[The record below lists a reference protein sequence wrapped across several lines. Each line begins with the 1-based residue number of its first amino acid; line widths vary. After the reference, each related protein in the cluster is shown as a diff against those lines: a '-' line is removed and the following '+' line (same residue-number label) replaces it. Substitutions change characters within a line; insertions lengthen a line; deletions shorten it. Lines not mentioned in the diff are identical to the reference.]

1 MAVKKIVKKSKPK
14 KRQVK
19 RPTQNQ
25 SVKQTVIIQQAPAP
39 KRRRRSAPK
48 KSARDKFDVPSS
60 GLGVVTN
67 LIEKIVN
74 LQSEQSK
81 VNKGLT
87 QIQEDKELLKIED
100 APAPQTVT
108 SIEPPDA
115 TKRSE
120 SYMSNVPSVTG
131 TTFSVKTGVSR
142 SSSQDL
148 SGFPK
153 SILSNPISKVKNL
166 SSLTDTK
173 TTKAKPFFQSA
184 MISRKTPE
192 TKSNPTP
199 KVEGLTSLTDEKT
212 TKADPTL
219 PEPLDMPP
227 PPPLKR
233 QSSAERAVQ
242 SARDMFSSVVTSITS
257 KKKIEPKKYDE
268 LKTKPKEKKKVERKD
283 SLDTPPDGSSGGHKP
298 EKELTTVSRYRTM
311 EETEAKLLRYKNE
324 MEQAKEELDLNLDDN
339 QDKIVKK
346 NYKKAV
352 AKYQDFKEKIENKK
366 MGKQDVDA
374 KETPKSKL
382 LERKKKQD
390 ERGAEERGAEE
401 PKKKKITIKT
411 DKEKDEQALKKL
423 KDFADDKQRRYDRTQ
438 NPDGTDNAGFADSTI
453 TNYRS
458 QAKRAKENYEDALAE
473 FKKDHP

>member
-1 MAVKKIVKKSKPK
+1 MAVKKMVKKSKPK

-39 KRRRRSAPK
+39 KRRRRSTATPK
-48 KSARDKFDVPSS
+48 KSRDKFDVPSS

-87 QIQEDKELLKIED
+87 QIQEDKELQRIED

-108 SIEPPDA
+108 SFEPPDA

-120 SYMSNVPSVTG
+120 STVPSVTG
-131 TTFSVKTGVSR
+131 TTFSVKTGASR

-212 TKADPTL
+212 TKADSTL

-227 PPPLKR
+227 PPQLKR
-233 QSSAERAVQ
+233 QSSTERVVQ
-242 SARDMFSSVVTSITS
+242 SAKDMFSSVVTSITS

-268 LKTKPKEKKKVERKD
+268 LKTEPKEKKKVERKD

-298 EKELTTVSRYRTM
+298 EKELTTIKKNMTM
-311 EETEAKLLRYKNE
+311 TQIEEKLLRYKNE

-346 NYKKAV
+346 KYKKAL
-352 AKYQDFKEKIENKK
+352 AKYQDFKERVENKK
-366 MGKQDVDA
+366 MSLQDVDA
-374 KETPKSKL
+374 KEIPKSKL
-382 LERKKKQD
+382 LERKEKQD
-390 ERGAEERGAEE
+390 ERGAEE

-423 KDFADDKQRRYDRTQ
+423 KVFADKEQESYDRTQ
-438 NPDGTDNAGFADSTI
+438 RQPTVYTMNTI
-453 TNYRS
+453 YS
-458 QAKRAKENYEDALAE
+458 YKSKAKRAREKYEEALAD